1 MHFYSQFPLEQT
13 EAWRRWGVTQPVCR
27 RAEIHTDALL
37 VPEGS
42 MQITPCPV
50 LPWRQHLVGITLCT
64 HRGKDS
70 PCLIYSWETDTW
82 ERRNTNPCHL
92 DIRQLDRDLKLNSDS
107 RYCESSKALQLSCL
121 MPLPHVPWVSW
132 LQATKSVTS
141 LHRLTFLFLF
151 SLAALVDRG
160 CLHVWKGSSSL
171 GSLSQV
177 CSRTHGE
184 QEGPWQPEAIE
195 REKEKILSHRDS
207 CPPCPL
213 LPG

>member
-1 MHFYSQFPLEQT
+1 MHYYSQFPLEQT

-50 LPWRQHLVGITLCT
+50 LPWRQHLMGITLCT
-64 HRGKDS
+64 HRGEDS

-107 RYCESSKALQLSCL
+107 RYCESSKALQCHASCPSL
-121 MPLPHVPWVSW
+121 MFREYRDFKQPNRWPHFIGSRSFFCFH
-132 LQATKSVTS
+132 LQLLWTGDASMCEKAAH
-141 LHRLTFLFLF
+141 L
-151 SLAALVDRG
+151 LAASVKCALALTVNRRDHDNQKQ
-160 CLHVWKGSSSL
+160 LKGK
-171 GSLSQV
+171 
-177 CSRTHGE
+177 R
-184 QEGPWQPEAIE
+184 
-195 REKEKILSHRDS
+195 KKILAHRDS

-213 LPG
+213 LRG